1 MFMDLV
7 LMILLIL
14 SCLCIGLLFLST
26 YMLRR
31 NEKVKDFCFSLVD
44 MAYEYEIRRL
54 KEYAESG
61 EERTEENAFDWFANK
76 HSYEDYLYSFKPLK
90 LESWFTEEEIKEINR

>member
-7 LMILLIL
+7 LTIFLIL
-14 SCLCIGLLFLST
+14 SCLGIVLLFFSA
-26 YMLRR
+26 YILRR
-31 NEKVKDFCFSLVD
+31 NEKVKDFRFSLVD

-61 EERTEENAFDWFANK
+61 EEHKEKNAFDWFANK
-76 HSYEDYLYSFKPLK
+76 HSYEDHLYSFKPLE